1 MICIWTKLECNDH
14 HDCTTTYTDKMQ
26 IDSRDQCEKIGYL
39 HYKLLLQFSF
49 TPKTFVMTMRHR
61 VGEIGK
67 NFDSRP
73 VILDLVLSPSWW
85 CHARE
90 MCWELGFLKWRWPFS
105 AWNHNKQVTS
115 TITNSWHEK
124 AYIDDRRWRQKI
136 SNCGFQTLFYERYFF
151 SIPHI
156 LLLSLISI
164 FSFYGFLL
172 AHILTNTLKKKKGL
186 SHNERQ
192 VARLRI
198 FSVFALN
205 FFTSSEGLLPTKLF
219 RNLWDTFVYV
229 GMLKPKLR

>member
-49 TPKTFVMTMRHR
+49 TPKSFVMTMRHR

-124 AYIDDRRWRQKI
+124 AYIDDRRWRQKNI
-136 SNCGFQTLFYERYFF
+136 KLWLSNAVLREIFFF
-151 SIPHI
+151 SIPHS
-156 LLLSLISI
+156 LLNQDC
-164 FSFYGFLL
+164 LL
-172 AHILTNTLKKKKGL
+172 YL
-186 SHNERQ
+186 
-192 VARLRI
+192 RL
-198 FSVFALN
+198 LN
-205 FFTSSEGLLPTKLF
+205 QESTVI
-219 RNLWDTFVYV
+219 WI
-229 GMLKPKLR
+229 PKLIWLKITEK

>member
-85 CHARE
+85 CHVRE

-124 AYIDDRRWRQKI
+124 AHIDDRRWRQKNI
-136 SNCGFQTLFYERYFF
+136 KLWLSNTVLREIFFFHSTYFVVVPDF
-151 SIPHI
+151 
-156 LLLSLISI
+156 
-164 FSFYGFLL
+164 
-172 AHILTNTLKKKKGL
+172 
-186 SHNERQ
+186 
-192 VARLRI
+192 
-198 FSVFALN
+198 N
-205 FFTSSEGLLPTKLF
+205 FFILRFFARAYFDKYTEEEEGLVTQWKTSSKTENFLSFCPQFLHF
-219 RNLWDTFVYV
+219 LWGASAY
-229 GMLKPKLR
+229 

>member
-1 MICIWTKLECNDH
+1 MSWPIII
-14 HDCTTTYTDKMQ
+14 TTT
-26 IDSRDQCEKIGYL
+26 IQCEKIGYL

-124 AYIDDRRWRQKI
+124 AYIDDRRWRQKNI
-136 SNCGFQTLFYERYFF
+136 KLWLSNNVLREIFFFPFHIFCCCPWFQFF
-151 SIPHI
+151 HPTVFCS
-156 LLLSLISI
+156 
-164 FSFYGFLL
+164 
-172 AHILTNTLKKKKGL
+172 
-186 SHNERQ
+186 
-192 VARLRI
+192 RI
-198 FSVFALN
+198 FWQIHWRRRRACH
-205 FFTSSEGLLPTKLF
+205 TMK
-219 RNLWDTFVYV
+219 D
-229 GMLKPKLR
+229 K